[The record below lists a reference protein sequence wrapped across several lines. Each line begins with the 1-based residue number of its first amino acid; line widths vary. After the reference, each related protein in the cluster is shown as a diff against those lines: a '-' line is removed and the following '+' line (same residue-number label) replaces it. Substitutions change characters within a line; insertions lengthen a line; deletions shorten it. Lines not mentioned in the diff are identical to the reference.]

1 VVEEEKEDPD
11 MLELVAQCPA
21 EVEAEDDEEAEV
33 LPPRRSTW
41 ISGGISRPSCYA
53 MASIKVKRTEGQDE
67 ARNAEIKQ
75 AEIAKIEL
83 VFINPQALQPVQPKE
98 MGEFE
103 PLKSHMFSGE
113 RFTVEGEFDKVKAR
127 MVANGNE
134 QDPSQYPDKS
144 SPTVAVHSILS
155 CLTMVAYFNSFKMA
169 KIDVKW
175 AFNKMEMKDPPV
187 YIKYNM
193 YLMKLIM
200 QTLPGL

>member
-1 VVEEEKEDPD
+1 